1 MKTRPRVV
9 IVRNPT
15 KPEAEATLGSLVQG
29 LEARAELVGNGVV
42 ADTPELVAH
51 NPARVI
57 VLGGDGT
64 ILAVA
69 RAMRDRQI
77 PIVGVNF
84 GKLGFL
90 AEFSQDD
97 VLRHLDAVLSDD
109 TIVSRRIMLQAEVRE
124 NGTVRFRSVAVNDC
138 VVHAGP
144 PYRMINLSLTVGGDP
159 LTEFSG
165 DGLVIATPCGST
177 AHNMSVGGPMVQSE
191 VPAII
196 ITPICRSARAA
207 GQRGHVGRDRRAG
220 DAPAGGG
227 TVPGAAA
234 AYAGLSSRAQSY
246 PAAVVYPYQKA
257 ALGAVSLKNAEMRKR
272 RKGWCY
278 ERAWRCCGA
287 SSLRST
293 CGAARRVAAGGR
305 WSEGR
310 CGRVS
315 G

>member
-42 ADTPELVAH
+42 ADTPELVAR

-124 NGTVRFRSVAVNDC
+124 NDVVHFRSVAVNDC

-196 ITPICRSARAA
+196 ITPISPHSLTHRPL
-207 GQRGHVGRDRRAG
+207 VVAG
-220 DAPAGGG
+220 DAVVEVHARQVNGG
-227 TVPGAAA
+227 TSVVIDGQEMHQLV
-234 AYAGLSSRAQSY
+234 AGQCLVLQRHTQDFLLVHNPAQPRWY
-246 PAAVVYPYQKA
+246 TLTK
-257 ALGAVSLKNAEMRKR
+257 K
-272 RKGWCY
+272 
-278 ERAWRCCGA
+278 
-287 SSLRST
+287 LRW
-293 CGAARRVAAGGR
+293 GQ
-305 WSEGR
+305 
-310 CGRVS
+310 
-315 G
+315 

>member
-124 NGTVRFRSVAVNDC
+124 NGTVHFRSVAVNDC

-196 ITPICRSARAA
+196 ITPISPHSLTHRPL
-207 GQRGHVGRDRRAG
+207 VVAG
-220 DAPAGGG
+220 DAVVEVHARQVNGG
-227 TVPGAAA
+227 TSVVIDGQEMHQLV
-234 AYAGLSSRAQSY
+234 AGQCLVLQRHTQDFLLVHNPTQPRWY
-246 PAAVVYPYQKA
+246 TLTK
-257 ALGAVSLKNAEMRKR
+257 K
-272 RKGWCY
+272 
-278 ERAWRCCGA
+278 
-287 SSLRST
+287 LRW
-293 CGAARRVAAGGR
+293 GQ
-305 WSEGR
+305 
-310 CGRVS
+310 
-315 G
+315 